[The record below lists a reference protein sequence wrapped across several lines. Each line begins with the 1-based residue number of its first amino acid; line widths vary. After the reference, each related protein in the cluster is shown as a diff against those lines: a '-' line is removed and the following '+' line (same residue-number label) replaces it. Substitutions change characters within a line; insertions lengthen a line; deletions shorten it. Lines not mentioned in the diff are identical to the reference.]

1 MTGRT
6 NETPIPHAGLFYV
19 PAQESRTATRRLR
32 RARQATRHGDAD
44 QDVRRAGQARRARD
58 DPPPLPRS
66 GEPGPAAL
74 RCYLPFRARP
84 HRATTAVL
92 AFAYPFL
99 AEAGLGS
106 AGVLIGRDT
115 YSGGSFVYDPW
126 TLYRAGAL
134 TNPNV
139 LLAGVIGTG
148 KSSLAKSLVTRSI
161 AFGKRVYVPG
171 DPKGEWSPVTRA
183 VGGQAIQLG
192 PGLTA
197 RVNPLDPGNPPT
209 HTDAQAWQRLVSQ
222 RRRDLLGS
230 LAESVL
236 ARPLH
241 PVEHTALDAALDA
254 ATHARDTATL
264 PDVVDAMLDPPRDAA
279 ASSRDRLRED
289 GRAAA
294 HALRR
299 LVHGDLAGLFD
310 GPSTIRFDP
319 QLPMISLDLS
329 AITGSDALLSLVMT
343 CASAWME
350 AALLDPHAGHR
361 WIVYDEAWRI
371 MRQPALVRRMQAQ
384 WKLSRAYGLANL
396 MIIHRLSDLDAVG
409 ERGSES
415 RALAA
420 GLLADCSTR
429 IIYRQE
435 PDQLGSTAAQLG
447 LTDTEKAILGDLC
460 VGEGLWRVRDR
471 AFRVQHQL
479 TPAEA
484 DLFDTTGRMI
494 TG

>member
-1 MTGRT
+1 MRRRAEHSVSALFVPPDAGRA
-6 NETPIPHAGLFYV
+6 AGRSARKALKEV
-19 PAQESRTATRRLR
+19 LKSDAAATR
-32 RARQATRHGDAD
+32 ATAS
-44 QDVRRAGQARRARD
+44 AARD
-58 DPPPLPRS
+58 ERRRTCYLPKC

-74 RCYLPFRARP
+74 RCYLPFRVRP

-92 AFAYPFL
+92 AHAYPFL

-106 AGVLIGRDT
+106 DGVLIGRDT

-126 TLYRAGAL
+126 TLYRDDVL

-148 KSSLAKSLVTRSI
+148 KSALGKSLVTRSI
-161 AFGKRVYVPG
+161 AFGRRVYVPG
-171 DPKGEWSPVTRA
+171 DPKGEWTAVAHA
-183 VGGQAIQLG
+183 VGGKAIQLG
-192 PGLTA
+192 PGLPA
-197 RVNPLDPGNPPT
+197 RLNPLDHGTRPAL
-209 HTDAQAWQRLVSQ
+209 DEQAWARLVQQ

-230 LAESVL
+230 LTESVL

-241 PVEHTALDAALDA
+241 PVEHTAVDAALA
-254 ATHARDTATL
+254 AAASRTDVPAL
-264 PDVVDAMLDPPRDAA
+264 PHVVDALLEPPADAP
-279 ASSRDRLRED
+279 ASTREQLRED
-289 GRAAA
+289 GRAVA

-310 GPSTIRFDP
+310 GPSTVHFDP
-319 QLPMISLDLS
+319 NLPMLTLDLS
-329 AITGSDALLSLVMT
+329 AVTGSDALLSLVMT

-350 AALLDPHAGHR
+350 AALLDPDAGRR

-384 WKLSRAYGLANL
+384 WKLSRAYGIANL

-409 ERGSES
+409 EHGSES

-447 LTDTEKAILGDLC
+447 LTDTEKAILPDLG
-460 VGEGLWRVRDR
+460 VGEGLWRVRER
-471 AFRVQHQL
+471 AFRIQHQL
-479 TPAEA
+479 TAAEA
-484 DLFDTTGRMI
+484 GLFDTTGRMI
-494 TG
+494 ENVR